1 MNERIDPKPQQP
13 EQLEQ
18 LILEFLLEEQ
28 DLPSLEHYPEQF
40 RFRVKLWQ
48 YYKQS
53 KNMEIGD
60 PKI

>member
-1 MNERIDPKPQQP
+1 MPNQS
-13 EQLEQ
+13 EQLEPT
-18 LILEFLLEEQ
+18 ILEFLLEEQ
-28 DLPSLEHYPEQF
+28 DLPNPEHHPEQF